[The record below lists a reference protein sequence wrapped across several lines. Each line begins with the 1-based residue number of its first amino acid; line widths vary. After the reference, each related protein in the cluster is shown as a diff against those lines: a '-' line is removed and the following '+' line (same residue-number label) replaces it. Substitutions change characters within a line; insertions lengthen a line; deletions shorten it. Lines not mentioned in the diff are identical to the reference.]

1 LSRSD
6 RVGSNAGGPHS
17 PSSGNRGELE
27 TRNSKL
33 ETGSGPRITE
43 RPVNAAYVPESTDD
57 YELGSEV
64 VRHAQEVE
72 DPRSPGGPGAP
83 LSSGASARP
92 GGPQLPSVGNCGET
106 SDAPLPIDTVTT
118 SVNID
123 YDANDLEVPAFL
135 RKRGDS

>member
-1 LSRSD
+1 MPTARS
-6 RVGSNAGGPHS
+6 NLFCWGGFTHA
-17 PSSGNRGELE
+17 
-27 TRNSKL
+27 T
-33 ETGSGPRITE
+33 
-43 RPVNAAYVPESTDD
+43 D
-57 YELGSEV
+57 YEVGSEV

-83 LSSGASARP
+83 PSSGATL
-92 GGPQLPSVGNCGET
+92 GGTGD